1 MWCLHAFFSGF
12 MELDGCTASYRQ
24 TNTCA
29 MQKHLSLLLTGSI
42 IFSISGINTPG
53 WAQSQQKVHP
63 IYNIEGTVIDDQTNT
78 PLKGASVT
86 MVISTSGYTGSKFTT
101 DKKGQ
106 FNTYTYLRGQLP
118 VKFYTS
124 LPGYKTDTLV
134 IPAKTFVNQ
143 GNNQKSKI
151 SIRLKAVSTTTNGKG
166 IKETKPQIVLEQ
178 EVSGLAVRQ
187 NEVATKQSAKIMLR
201 GVSSL
206 NGSMAMGYAT
216 YRGQGHQTEDYSP
229 INENIFHAVT
239 DQPLST
245 FSIDVDRASYSNIR
259 RFLNNGDMPP
269 ADAVRVEEMINYFD
283 YKYGNPSS
291 DAPVAIHTDM
301 AVCPWNTGHQLVR
314 IALKG
319 KDVAKE
325 NLPPSNL
332 VFLIDVSGSMAGELR
347 LPLVKQAFKALAGQ
361 LRPVDK
367 VAIVVYAGAAG
378 LVLPST
384 SGEYKTAILDALDK
398 LEAGGST
405 AGGEG
410 ILLAYKTAAEN
421 LLKNGNNRVIIA
433 TDGDFNVGP
442 SSDGELQ
449 RIIEREREKGIFLS
463 VLGFGMGNYKDNK
476 LEILADKGNGNY
488 AYIDNFEEAR
498 RTFVTEFGGTLFTIA
513 KDVKLQI
520 EFNPKYVQSYRL
532 VGYENRLLQN
542 EDFNNDKKDAGDMG
556 AGHTVTAL
564 YEIIPTGKGNDQ
576 PLAVDPLKYQL
587 QKQATGHTSEV
598 LTVKLRYKEPTAST
612 SQLITQVLRWK
623 QQDITQAP
631 EDFRMATAV
640 ADFGLLLRNSEHKG
654 NASWDQVLKLAGNAR
669 GTDEEGYR
677 AEFIQLVKKA
687 QLLSNNHGTK

>member
-1 MWCLHAFFSGF
+1 MRKYLV
-12 MELDGCTASYRQ
+12 
-24 TNTCA
+24 
-29 MQKHLSLLLTGSI
+29 LLLTTFI
-42 IFSISGINTPG
+42 ILSISTPG
-53 WAQSQQKVHP
+53 WAQSQHK
-63 IYNIEGTVIDDQTNT
+63 IEGTVTSYNT
-78 PLKGASVT
+78 KRPLAGAIVRLVT
-86 MVISTSGYTGSKFTT
+86 PAISQAKVTT

-106 FNTYTYLRGQLP
+106 FTLSFDGKQAILYI
-118 VKFYTS
+118 S
-124 LPGYKTDTLV
+124 LTGYKTDTLLV
-134 IPAKTFVNQ
+134 PF
-143 GNNQKSKI
+143 NQKGTLN
-151 SIRLKAVSTTTNGKG
+151 IRLKPVPATADD
-166 IKETKPQIVLEQ
+166 IKLKDLEHRVVMEKPAPAPVM
-178 EVSGLAVRQ
+178 
-187 NEVATKQSAKIMLR
+187 NEVVVKGYGAQKQVKRMSTADVTAIYGSSAMNYTPS
-201 GVSSL
+201 VV
-206 NGSMAMGYAT
+206 AYD
-216 YRGQGHQTEDYSP
+216 HQTEDYSP
-229 INENIFHAVT
+229 VNENIFHAVT

-283 YKYGNPSS
+283 YKYGNPTG

-301 AVCPWNTGHQLVR
+301 AVCPWNTAHQLVR

-332 VFLIDVSGSMAGELR
+332 VFLIDVSGSMSGPQR
-347 LPLVKQAFKALAGQ
+347 LPLVKQAFKALTAQ

-384 SGEYKTAILDALDK
+384 SGENKTAILDALDK

-410 ILLAYKTAAEN
+410 IQLAYKTAAEN
-421 LLKNGNNRVIIA
+421 LLQNGNNRVIIA

-449 RIIEREREKGIFLS
+449 RIIEKEREKGIFLS

-476 LEILADKGNGNY
+476 LELLADKGNGNY

-532 VGYENRLLQN
+532 VGYENRMLQN

-564 YEIIPTGKGNDQ
+564 YEIVPVGKSTEQ

-587 QKQATGHTSEV
+587 AKQPNGNSSEV
-598 LTVKLRYKEPTAST
+598 LTVKLRYKEPKAST
-612 SQLITQVLRWK
+612 SQLITQVLHWK
-623 QQDITQAP
+623 QQDITAAP

-654 NASWDQVLKLAGNAR
+654 NASWEQVLKLAGNAR

-687 QLLSNNHGTK
+687 QLISNNHGTK

>member
-1 MWCLHAFFSGF
+1 MRKYLV
-12 MELDGCTASYRQ
+12 
-24 TNTCA
+24 
-29 MQKHLSLLLTGSI
+29 LLLTTLI
-42 IFSISGINTPG
+42 ILSISTPG
-53 WAQSQQKVHP
+53 WAQSQHK
-63 IYNIEGTVIDDQTNT
+63 IEGTVTSYNTKRPLAGAIVRLVTPAISQAKVTTN
-78 PLKGASVT
+78 
-86 MVISTSGYTGSKFTT
+86 
-101 DKKGQ
+101 KKGQ
-106 FNTYTYLRGQLP
+106 F
-118 VKFYTS
+118 S
-124 LPGYKTDTLV
+124 LSFDGKQATLYISLTGYKTDTLLV
-134 IPAKTFVNQ
+134 AAE
-143 GNNQKSKI
+143 QKATLT
-151 SIRLKAVSTTTNGKG
+151 IRLKPVPATAED
-166 IKETKPQIVLEQ
+166 IKLKDLEQ
-178 EVSGLAVRQ
+178 RLVMEDQPTAPAPVM
-187 NEVATKQSAKIMLR
+187 NEVVVT
-201 GVSSL
+201 
-206 NGSMAMGYAT
+206 GYAT
-216 YRGQGHQTEDYSP
+216 KKMKMVTGSVTAIYGSRAMNYTPSVAAYDHQTEDYSP
-229 INENIFHAVT
+229 VNENIFHAVT

-283 YKYGNPSS
+283 YKYGNPTG

-301 AVCPWNTGHQLVR
+301 AVCPWNTAHQLVR

-319 KDVAKE
+319 KDVAKD

-332 VFLIDVSGSMAGELR
+332 VFLIDVSGSMSGPQR
-347 LPLVKQAFKALAGQ
+347 LPLVKQAFKALTGQ

-384 SGEYKTAILDALDK
+384 SGENKTAILDALDK

-410 ILLAYKTAAEN
+410 IQLAYKTAAEN
-421 LLKNGNNRVIIA
+421 LLQNGNNRVIIA

-449 RIIEREREKGIFLS
+449 RIIEKEREKGIFLS

-532 VGYENRLLQN
+532 VGYENRMLQN

-564 YEIIPTGKGNDQ
+564 YEIVPAGKSTEQ

-587 QKQATGHTSEV
+587 AKQPNGNSSEV
-598 LTVKLRYKEPTAST
+598 LTVKLRYKEPKAST
-612 SQLITQVLRWK
+612 SQLITQVLHWK
-623 QQDITQAP
+623 QQDITVAP

-654 NASWDQVLKLAGNAR
+654 NASWEQVLKLAGNAR

-687 QLLSNNHGTK
+687 QLISNNHGTK

>member
-1 MWCLHAFFSGF
+1 MRK
-12 MELDGCTASYRQ
+12 Y
-24 TNTCA
+24 
-29 MQKHLSLLLTGSI
+29 LSLPIIGSI
-42 IFSISGINTPG
+42 ILSISCIINPG
-53 WAQSQQKVHP
+53 RAQSQQKGHP
-63 IYNIEGTVIDDQTNT
+63 TYEINGTVIDNKTNT
-78 PLKGASVT
+78 PLTGATVV
-86 MVISTSGYTGSKFTT
+86 MVISTSGRKRLKLTT
-101 DKKGQ
+101 DEKGQ
-106 FNTYTYLRGQLP
+106 FNTHTYLDIAID
-118 VKFYTS
+118 VTFYTS
-124 LPGYKTDTLV
+124 LRGYKTDTLV
-134 IPAKTFVNQ
+134 IPAKSIIHVVARHRD
-143 GNNQKSKI
+143 SI
-151 SIRLKAVSTTTNGKG
+151 SIRLKPAPSIANDKG
-166 IKETKPQIVLEQ
+166 IKDIKQELAAEKPTPALNEVVTAYDMQSKMQVRGM
-178 EVSGLAVRQ
+178 VSGGYSKR
-187 NEVATKQSAKIMLR
+187 S
-201 GVSSL
+201 
-206 NGSMAMGYAT
+206 NGSRVPPPMGYIN
-216 YRGQGHQTEDYSP
+216 HQTEDYTP
-229 INENIFHAVT
+229 INENIFHTAT
-239 DQPLST
+239 DHPLST

-301 AVCPWNTGHQLVR
+301 AVCPWNTSHQLVR

-332 VFLIDVSGSMAGELR
+332 VFLIDVSGSMSGEGR
-347 LPLVKQAFKALAGQ
+347 LPLVKQAFKALTGQ
-361 LRPVDK
+361 LRPADK

-384 SGEYKTAILDALDK
+384 SGEHKTAILDALDK

-421 LLKNGNNRVIIA
+421 LLKHGNNRVIIA

-449 RIIEREREKGIFLS
+449 RIIEREREEGIFLS

-564 YEIIPTGKGNDQ
+564 YEIVPAGKDNDQ

-587 QKQATGHTSEV
+587 PKQAAGNTSEV
-598 LTVKLRYKEPTAST
+598 LTVKLRYKEPAASS
-612 SQLITQVLRWK
+612 SQLITKVLYWK
-623 QQDITQAP
+623 HQDIAQAP

-677 AEFIQLVKKA
+677 SEFLQLVKKA
-687 QLLSNNHGTK
+687 QLISNNHGTK

>member
-1 MWCLHAFFSGF
+1 M
-12 MELDGCTASYRQ
+12 R
-24 TNTCA
+24 
-29 MQKHLSLLLTGSI
+29 KHILSLLYVLNIIIISVMSI
-42 IFSISGINTPG
+42 PG
-53 WAQSQQKVHP
+53 HAQSTRVVHP
-63 IYNIEGTVIDDQTNT
+63 KNDIIGTVVDDKTGAL
-78 PLKGASVT
+78 LKGATVVVVNKT
-86 MVISTSGYTGSKFTT
+86 STGKGLKLST
-101 DKKGQ
+101 DKKGR
-106 FNTYTYLRGQLP
+106 FNISSNAINSGQTLYTILA
-118 VKFYTS
+118 
-124 LPGYKTDTLV
+124 GYKTDTLA
-134 IPAKTFVNQ
+134 IQSGTMSYWNRNAKNEIT
-143 GNNQKSKI
+143 
-151 SIRLKAVSTTTNGKG
+151 IRLKPLSAVAADKG
-166 IKETKPQIVLEQ
+166 IKDIKQQPALEHRAPAM
-178 EVSGLAVRQ
+178 VMVQ
-187 NEVATKQSAKIMLR
+187 NEVATKSSGNIRLR
-201 GVSSL
+201 GVSTL
-206 NGSMAMGYAT
+206 NGSMANGYYHA
-216 YRGQGHQTEDYSP
+216 QDHQTEDYSP
-229 INENIFHAVT
+229 INENIFHNVT
-239 DQPLST
+239 AQPLST

-283 YKYGNPSS
+283 YKYGNPSG

-301 AVCPWNTGHQLVR
+301 AVCPWNTSRQLVR

-319 KDVAKE
+319 KDIAKGE
-325 NLPPSNL
+325 LPPSNL
-332 VFLIDVSGSMAGELR
+332 VFLIDVSGSMAGEGR
-347 LPLVKQAFKALAGQ
+347 LPLVKQAFRTLVGQ
-361 LRPVDK
+361 LRSVDK

-384 SGEYKTAILDALDK
+384 SGENKTAILDALDK

-405 AGGEG
+405 AGGQG
-410 ILLAYKTAAEN
+410 ILLAYKTATEN
-421 LLKNGNNRVIIA
+421 LLRNGNNRVIIA

-564 YEIIPTGKGNDQ
+564 YEIVPTGKEVDQ

-587 QKQATGHTSEV
+587 PKVATGNTSEV
-598 LTVKLRYKEPTAST
+598 LTVKLRYKEPSSST
-612 SQLITQVLRWK
+612 SQLITKVLHWK
-623 QQDITQAP
+623 QQDITHAP

-669 GTDEEGYR
+669 GTDDEGYR

-687 QLLSNNHGTK
+687 QLISNNHGTK

>member
-1 MWCLHAFFSGF
+1 MLFFRVLWNHMDIPHHIGR
-12 MELDGCTASYRQ
+12 LK
-24 TNTCA
+24 TCV
-29 MQKHLSLLLTGSI
+29 MLKQLFLLLTGLI
-42 IFSISGINTPG
+42 TLYTPNISTLR
-53 WAQSQQKVHP
+53 WEQSARK
-63 IYNIEGTVIDDQTNT
+63 IEGTVTDNNT
-78 PLKGASVT
+78 KAPLAGATVQ
-86 MVISTSGYTGSKFTT
+86 VLVPGVKYRYSKKT

-106 FNTYTYLRGQLP
+106 FRIFLKDTQAQVT
-118 VKFYTS
+118 VFVS
-124 LPGYKTDTLV
+124 LTGYKTDTLLV
-134 IPAKTFVNQ
+134 SPEEKN
-143 GNNQKSKI
+143 KI
-151 SIRLKAVSTTTNGKG
+151 NIRLEPVPATADDTKIKG
-166 IKETKPQIVLEQ
+166 IKQRLVMEEKATA
-178 EVSGLAVRQ
+178 S
-187 NEVATKQSAKIMLR
+187 NEVVVTGYAAQKRSVQIR

-206 NGSMAMGYAT
+206 GMYGAIAPSPGYLN
-216 YRGQGHQTEDYSP
+216 HQTEDYSP
-229 INENIFHAVT
+229 INENIFHAVN

-245 FSIDVDRASYSNIR
+245 FSVDVDRASYSNIR

-283 YKYGNPSS
+283 YKYGNPSGN
-291 DAPVAIHTDM
+291 APVAIHTDM
-301 AVCPWNTGHQLVR
+301 AVCPWNTDHQLVR

-332 VFLIDVSGSMAGELR
+332 VFLIDVSGSMSGELR
-347 LPLVKQAFKALAGQ
+347 LPLVKQAFKALVGQ

-384 SGEYKTAILDALDK
+384 SGEHKTAILDALEK

-410 ILLAYKTAAEN
+410 IQLAYKTAAEN

-532 VGYENRLLQN
+532 VGYENRMLQN

-564 YEIIPTGKGNDQ
+564 YEIIAAGKESNQ

-587 QKQATGHTSEV
+587 PKQPAGNTSEV
-598 LTVKLRYKEPTAST
+598 LTVKLRYKDPSSST

-623 QQDITQAP
+623 QQDITAAP

-654 NASWDQVLKLAGNAR
+654 NATWDQVLKLAGNAR

-677 AEFIQLVKKA
+677 AEFVQLVKKA
-687 QLLSNNHGTK
+687 QLISNNHGTK